1 MGKLR
6 LTSGAKANVLAHT
19 HWIRLL
25 NKDKHDGTYNH
36 LVAGLLLLAL
46 SVMLWPVPVLLSF
59 PCAARIIHLRG
70 GLNAML
76 FGPSLPKVEVNV
88 LPAYLEE
95 RRAQIT
101 AHCPLPRVLQDI
113 VAGYAELSYDERK
126 KVLLEGPKSRE
137 QMRMLSPVNLNVYCC
152 GVQLK

>member
-1 MGKLR
+1 
-6 LTSGAKANVLAHT
+6 
-19 HWIRLL
+19 LL
-25 NKDKHDGTYNH
+25 NKDKHDGTFNH
-36 LVAGLLLLAL
+36 LTAGLLLLML
-46 SVMLWPVPVLLSF
+46 SVMLWPVPVLLCF
-59 PCAARIIHLRG
+59 PCAARTIHLRG
-70 GLNAML
+70 GLNEIL
-76 FGPSLPKVEVNV
+76 FGSSRLPKVEVNV

-126 KVLLEGPKSRE
+126 KVLLEGPRSRE
-137 QMRMLSPVNLNVYCC
+137 QMLSPANVNVYCC